1 MTTEQ
6 ALLQRIDA
14 LQHTVAALVQAIG
27 PRLTR
32 EQLCQ
37 RRGIHRNTLT
47 SLMERGIVPRPDV
60 NGRWLLSEVIEY
72 EAAERMWMVGN
83 TTDDRPQVRSI

>member
-6 ALLQRIDA
+6 QLLQEVAA
-14 LQHTVAALVQAIG
+14 LRQTVAALVQAIG

-37 RRGIHRNTLT
+37 RRGCHRNTLAG
-47 SLMERGIVPRPDV
+47 LIERGIVPRPDT
-60 NGRWLLSEVIEY
+60 NGRFLLAEVVEFEDIERRQRM
-72 EAAERMWMVGN
+72 AA
-83 TTDDRPQVRSI
+83 

>member
-6 ALLQRIDA
+6 LLLQRIDH
-14 LQHTVAALVQAIG
+14 LQATVATLVQAIG

-37 RRGIHRNTLT
+37 RRGIHRNTLAG
-47 SLMERGIVPRPDV
+47 LIERGIVPRPDAS
-60 NGRWLLSEVIEY
+60 GRWLLAEVIRWE
-72 EAAERMWMVGN
+72 EAEQAGRGV
-83 TTDDRPQVRSI
+83 

>member
-1 MTTEQ
+1 MNTEQ
-6 ALLQRIDA
+6 ALLQRIDT
-14 LQHTVAALVQAIG
+14 LQNTVAALVQAIG

-37 RRGIHRNTLT
+37 RRGIHRNTLPG
-47 SLMERGIVPRPDV
+47 LIKRGIVPHPDA

-72 EAAERMWMVGN
+72 EAAERMGKAA
-83 TTDDRPQVRSI
+83 

>member
-1 MTTEQ
+1 MENRMTTEQ
-6 ALLQRIDA
+6 ALLQRIDT

-37 RRGIHRNTLT
+37 RRGIHRNTLAG
-47 SLMERGIVPRPDV
+47 LIERGIVPRPDV

-72 EAAERMWMVGN
+72 EAAERMGKAA
-83 TTDDRPQVRSI
+83 

>member
-6 ALLQRIDA
+6 ALLQRIDT

-37 RRGIHRNTLT
+37 RRGIHRNTLP
-47 SLMERGIVPRPDV
+47 RGHPRQYEPGKWTWVQPHARGNRAHGVVQKDYSA
-60 NGRWLLSEVIEY
+60 GQALLS
-72 EAAERMWMVGN
+72 AAL
-83 TTDDRPQVRSI
+83 